1 MLGIADFL
9 EPHLRAIGKP
19 GHKHKSFPNQLI
31 VAASEFVRCKTGSY
45 NDEHLAELFQ
55 PIAND
60 VSDDLSGDAIRKRR
74 DQMETT
80 YPDLYAAALRLAQ
93 ATAGASETA
102 PREH

>member
-9 EPHLRAIGKP
+9 EPHLGAIGKP

-45 NDEHLAELFQ
+45 NDEHLAEIFQ

-60 VSDDLSGDAIRKRR
+60 VSDDLSGAI
-74 DQMETT
+74 
-80 YPDLYAAALRLAQ
+80 
-93 ATAGASETA
+93 SS
-102 PREH
+102 